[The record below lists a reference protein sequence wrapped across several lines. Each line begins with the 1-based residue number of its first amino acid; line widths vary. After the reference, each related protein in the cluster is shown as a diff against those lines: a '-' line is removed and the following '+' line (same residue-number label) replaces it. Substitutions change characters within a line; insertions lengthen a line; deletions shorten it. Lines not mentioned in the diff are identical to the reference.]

1 MIPLFLCPES
11 GPPKTTKRPD
21 LMQKQ
26 SLLNYKLTW
35 VHHLSDTAGG
45 VGETPNHS
53 GAGHLLG
60 VIKQLCVG
68 GCQGIFSGLAHLQTR
83 GRCPKLI
90 D

>member
-35 VHHLSDTAGG
+35 VLHLSDTVGG
-45 VGETPNHS
+45 VGETPSHS

-60 VIKQLCVG
+60 VIKWLCVG
-68 GCQGIFSGLAHLQTR
+68 VWGSFQDWHIFGLGEGVLS
-83 GRCPKLI
+83 
-90 D
+90 